1 MSAKDTLKD
10 MAKELL
16 AATSGALDP
25 DLQNLAIQLA
35 NQLPQDSVLR
45 KDWTR
50 RVLGILR
57 TYTERMADK
66 YQEPGP
72 IVGDIFSSF
81 VNSLSIALGH
91 PLSAKAEVEA
101 SGWLDA
107 FMKESIQ
114 RLKTATDP
122 RAEMDK
128 IKLELEMRRELI
140 SLVTQV
146 GDELKSGAKKDE
158 KGD

>member
-1 MSAKDTLKD
+1 
-10 MAKELL
+10 
-16 AATSGALDP
+16 
-25 DLQNLAIQLA
+25 
-35 NQLPQDSVLR
+35 
-45 KDWTR
+45 
-50 RVLGILR
+50 
-57 TYTERMADK
+57 MADK

-128 IKLELEMRRELI
+128 IKLDLEMRRELI
-140 SLVTQV
+140 SFVTQAT
-146 GDELKSGAKKDE
+146 DELKSGAKKDE
-158 KGD
+158 KGDRA